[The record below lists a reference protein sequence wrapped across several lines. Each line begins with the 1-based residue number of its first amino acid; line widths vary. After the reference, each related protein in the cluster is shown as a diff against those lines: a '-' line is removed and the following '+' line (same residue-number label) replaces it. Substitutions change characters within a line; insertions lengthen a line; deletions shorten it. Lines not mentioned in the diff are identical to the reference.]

1 VIEEDVGRGEE
12 RGLTSSLIIGICSS
26 LYASNAALKRRCY

>member
-1 VIEEDVGRGEE
+1 MGEDVERGEA
-12 RGLTSSLIIGICSS
+12 RRLTSSLMIGICSS